1 MRCRNMATTDAIK
14 EELGWLKVV
23 FAVGAAIDAS
33 LLAWLA
39 RANADFGLF
48 ILAFIAA
55 AVLTIYIARI
65 NTVAYRRIHELK
77 DFQ

>member
-1 MRCRNMATTDAIK
+1 MRYGNMATTDAIK

-33 LLAWLA
+33 LIAWLA
-39 RANADFGLF
+39 QAKADFGLF
-48 ILAFIAA
+48 ILAFVAA
-55 AVLTIYIARI
+55 AVLTLYVARI

>member
-1 MRCRNMATTDAIK
+1 MRYGNMATTDAIK

-33 LLAWLA
+33 LIAWLA
-39 RANADFGLF
+39 QAKADFGLF
-48 ILAFIAA
+48 ILAFVAA
-55 AVLTIYIARI
+55 AVLTLYVARI
-65 NTVAYRRIHELK
+65 NTVAYRRTHELK

>member
-1 MRCRNMATTDAIK
+1 MRYGNTATTDAIK

-33 LLAWLA
+33 LIAWLA
-39 RANADFGLF
+39 QAKADFGLF
-48 ILAFIAA
+48 ILAFVAA
-55 AVLTIYIARI
+55 AVLTLYVARI

-77 DFQ
+77 DFR

>member
-1 MRCRNMATTDAIK
+1 MRYGNTATTDAIK

-33 LLAWLA
+33 LIAWLA
-39 RANADFGLF
+39 QAKADFGLF
-48 ILAFIAA
+48 ILAFVAA
-55 AVLTIYIARI
+55 AVLTLYVARI